1 MPDATVAS
9 MRLGCLGCLC
19 VLGGLILFASLAA
32 GALFFSA
39 NIFEALDVQPTPFSA
54 SDGYRAQQKLY
65 EVVLREGQRSVRR
78 EPIVLSEREI
88 NAFLSRHL
96 LDTAN
101 ISFSLLSVSL
111 LPDSSLEIRG
121 RTTLRAL
128 MQGFPFAQLALLL
141 PDGKLDEPVWVRV
154 RGRLVVERGQIRRER
169 EYARLDVSEFALGTQ
184 PLSVW
189 ILQAVVRPG
198 GQNVLRWQIPTVVE
212 SIGIE
217 NGRLLIKTAL
227 PS

>member
-1 MPDATVAS
+1 

-19 VLGGLILFASLAA
+19 IIGGIVLLVCLVA

-39 NIFEALDVQPTPFSA
+39 NIFEALDVQPAPFSQA
-54 SDGYRAQQKLY
+54 DGYRAQQKIY
-65 EVVLREGQRSVRR
+65 EIVLREGQRSARR
-78 EPIVLSEREI
+78 DPVVLSEREI

-96 LDTAN
+96 LDAAN
-101 ISFSLLSVSL
+101 LSFSPLSVSL
-111 LPDSSLEIRG
+111 LPDNSLEFRG
-121 RTTLRAL
+121 RTNLRVL

-141 PDGKLDEPVWVRV
+141 PAGKLDEPVWVRV
-154 RGRLVVERGQIRRER
+154 RGRLKVERGQIRRER
-169 EYARLDVSEFALGTQ
+169 EYARLEVSEFALGTQ

-189 ILQAVVRPG
+189 ILQAMVRPG
-198 GQNVLRWQIPTVVE
+198 GQNVLRWQIPSVVE
-212 SIGIE
+212 SIGVE